1 MSAFQQGAQRSK
13 NSITSFLSII
23 FLLHFLYFLLGA
35 APPFTLGWKRH
46 GIDSVELCDIA
57 DVHELGAALSE
68 IMSSCAEYGVASVCE
83 CLSPDQLRLGFAHV
97 AVLTGARNAD
107 SALFFGGA
115 VVACRFG

>member
-1 MSAFQQGAQRSK
+1 MD
-13 NSITSFLSII
+13 
-23 FLLHFLYFLLGA
+23 A

-83 CLSPDQLRLGFAHV
+83 CLSLDQLRLRFAHV

-115 VVACRFG
+115 VVTTLLVVSDENGVRSPDAIAENMLII